1 MVEEE
6 EEEEEEEEVEEE
18 GLVEEVEGLVRS
30 RALSAVIEINK
41 YTPHNVSIQGH
52 KGLSVVGYIC
62 LFV

>member
-6 EEEEEEEEVEEE
+6 EEEEEEEVEE

-30 RALSAVIEINK
+30 RTLSAVIEINK
-41 YTPHNVSIQGH
+41 YSTPHNVSIQGH